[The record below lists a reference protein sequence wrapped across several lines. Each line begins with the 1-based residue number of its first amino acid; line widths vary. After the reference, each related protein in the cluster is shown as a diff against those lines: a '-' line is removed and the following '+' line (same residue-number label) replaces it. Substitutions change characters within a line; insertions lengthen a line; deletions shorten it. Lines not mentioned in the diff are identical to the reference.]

1 MNETSPPADSVAP
14 NKKKSLN
21 SFQLLGVILAGVIGI
36 RRTSDRGGGVS
47 NASTGA
53 ILGAVLIF
61 AGVAMLGMYAFV
73 NAVRSAAGN

>member
-1 MNETSPPADSVAP
+1 MTDAPPPAAP
-14 NKKKSLN
+14 EKAPPKSMN
-21 SFQLLGVILAGVIGI
+21 SFRLLGVILAGVIGI

-61 AGVAMLGMYAFV
+61 AAVAMLGMYAFV
-73 NAVRSAAGN
+73 NAVKSAAGN